1 MRPSVQSI
9 AFNTVKGE
17 IGQYQP
23 ENTHVH
29 CIRFFQREVTG
40 VFPPCF
46 LPPTEMG
53 EVWDP
58 ESIPGDGF
66 SD

>member
-1 MRPSVQSI
+1 MQSIPFNIIKRGDQPVPARKPSVR
-9 AFNTVKGE
+9 V
-17 IGQYQP
+17 YW
-23 ENTHVH
+23 V
-29 CIRFFQREVTG
+29 FQREVTG

-46 LPPTEMG
+46 LPCTDKG

-58 ESIPGDGF
+58 EEISDDGF